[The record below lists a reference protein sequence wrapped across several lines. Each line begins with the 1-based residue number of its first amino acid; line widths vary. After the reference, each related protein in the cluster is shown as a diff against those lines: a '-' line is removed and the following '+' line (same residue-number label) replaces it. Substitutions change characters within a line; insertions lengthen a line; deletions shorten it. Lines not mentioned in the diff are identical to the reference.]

1 MRKRAATVQDVS
13 AWILR
18 AGVVLSV
25 SIMLTGITVSSL
37 HNRVSVE
44 RMEHARFD
52 YQLPVLMQG
61 LSEGRGKAIIEVGVY
76 LLVFTPIM
84 RVLASMIRFLEKRD
98 WLYALITSLVLML
111 TLAGLFFLS

>member
-1 MRKRAATVQDVS
+1 MRERTATVQDIS

-25 SIMLTGITVSSL
+25 SIMLVGITVSSL

-44 RMEHARFD
+44 RMQHSRFD
-52 YQLPVLMQG
+52 YQLPVLLQG
-61 LSEGRGKAIIEVGVY
+61 LAEGRGKAIIEVGIY

-84 RVLASMIRFLEKRD
+84 RVLASMILFLEKRD
-98 WLYALITSLVLML
+98 WLYALITFWVLML